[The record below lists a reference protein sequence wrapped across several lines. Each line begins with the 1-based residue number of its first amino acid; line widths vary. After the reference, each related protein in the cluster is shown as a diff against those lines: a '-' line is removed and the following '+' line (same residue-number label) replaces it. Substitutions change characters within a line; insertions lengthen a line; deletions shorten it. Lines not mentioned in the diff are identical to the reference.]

1 MDPLQNGLEDP
12 GFQLVGA
19 QHHRPGWLEPG
30 QSPSTTLNPPPDA
43 PCAPALMA
51 RPQGTGR
58 GPRQDTANGY
68 CRQLVIPCVARVRHR
83 ALDARGLPVSEAATR
98 AFAATLGRNA
108 SKNVSF
114 GPIEQ
119 RTTPG
124 SVAHVLRT
132 AILDGTLAPGSQLRE
147 IPLAA
152 DLGVSRAPL
161 REALGIL
168 ADEGLIVKYPYRGA
182 FVAEVSATGMS
193 EIASLRKRLEPYAIE
208 LAIPRLTG
216 TSRIKVTRALEDMAF
231 GADNNDLTAT
241 VDAHMAFHR
250 AFYEL
255 SEHKLLLDLWKSWEA
270 QLQMFFSADHQA
282 FADLHDMVADHERL
296 LSIID
301 RGDIDEITRE
311 IAVHVHSP
319 SPAEVEAEATASAD
333 T

>member
-1 MDPLQNGLEDP
+1 MS
-12 GFQLVGA
+12 
-19 QHHRPGWLEPG
+19 EP
-30 QSPSTTLNPPPDA
+30 
-43 PCAPALMA
+43 PA
-51 RPQGTGR
+51 G
-58 GPRQDTANGY
+58 
-68 CRQLVIPCVARVRHR
+68 
-83 ALDARGLPVSEAATR
+83 

-108 SKNVSF
+108 SNNVSF

-168 ADEGLIVKYPYRGA
+168 ADEGLVVKYPYRGA

-216 TSRIKVTRALEDMAF
+216 TSRIKVTRALEDMAI
-231 GADNNDLTAT
+231 GADNNDVTAT

-282 FADLHDMVADHERL
+282 FADLHDMVEEHERL
-296 LSIID
+296 LSVID
-301 RGDIDEITRE
+301 RGDIEEITQE

-319 SPAEVEAEATASAD
+319 SPAEVAAEATASAD
-333 T
+333 A